1 MARLACVEVAA
12 LPLQLL
18 LVREPDWIPHPVAVV
33 ERETPQGLV
42 TWVNERAWKN
52 GIRPGMRYAGA
63 LSLCPGLRAGTVT
76 EDSVDR
82 GRQGLVH
89 RLQQF
94 SPEVEES
101 PDFTGVYWLNV
112 AGLTPLYPSLQSWG
126 QSLGAELGN
135 HGFRPRIV
143 IGYTRFGTYAVARS
157 TPFADGDGAGAAV
170 QGTARRS
177 PVPVRLFEDPYSERR
192 AAQQTPLE
200 RLELQPRLREMLD
213 KLGVRTVGT
222 FLRMPVAGLRDRFG
236 DSAERLRR
244 LAGDDLQTPL
254 SPCPPEETCEA
265 RVELEEAMVSVFHVL
280 TSVKRLLAPLL
291 ERLAATGKAVSVLHV
306 LLALDTRDNRI
317 ESIRPASATLD
328 LAILLDL
335 LQLQLHAGRLSA
347 GVSAIELR
355 LEVAEAER
363 EQLVLFNTDTRRDR
377 KAGERAMARI
387 RAELGEQSL
396 VRARLHEGHLPE
408 AGYTWEPT
416 LDLPRA
422 HARKLKVRSLVRRIY
437 PRPIALPRR
446 PPSERNDTWLIR
458 GPEYGPVIRSM
469 GPYVVSGGWWA
480 STVHREYYFIET
492 RRGDLLWTFYDRKRR
507 RWFLHGKVE

>member
-76 EDSVDR
+76 DDSIDQ
-82 GRQGLVH
+82 GRQTLVH

-101 PDFTGVYWLNV
+101 TDFTGVYWLNV

-126 QSLGAELGN
+126 QNLGAELGT

-157 TPFADGDGAGAAV
+157 TPFADGDGAGAV
-170 QGTARRS
+170 VRGSRS

-192 AAQQTPLE
+192 AAHQTPLE

-222 FLRMPVAGLRDRFG
+222 FLRMPAAGLRDRFG

-254 SPCPPEETCEA
+254 SACPPEETFEA
-265 RVELEEAMVSVFHVL
+265 RVELEEAVVSVFHVL

-291 ERLAATGKAVSVLHV
+291 EQLAAAGKAVSVLHV

-317 ESIRPASATLD
+317 ESIRPASATLH

-347 GVSAIELR
+347 GVTAIELR
-355 LEVAEAER
+355 LEIAEAER
-363 EQLVLFNTDTRRDR
+363 EQLVLFNTETRRDR

-387 RAELGEQSL
+387 RAELGERGDAHHHLLPDRQ
-396 VRARLHEGHLPE
+396 ARHDDRPVGRQPEHLPGRVPAE
-408 AGYTWEPT
+408 LQLQRQGRLQADRPV
-416 LDLPRA
+416 LP
-422 HARKLKVRSLVRRIY
+422 
-437 PRPIALPRR
+437 
-446 PPSERNDTWLIR
+446 W
-458 GPEYGPVIRSM
+458 
-469 GPYVVSGGWWA
+469 
-480 STVHREYYFIET
+480 
-492 RRGDLLWTFYDRKRR
+492 
-507 RWFLHGKVE
+507 